1 MEITVTSP
9 IYHDYSQRSLEWS
22 QYFMSPKAVFYAACL
37 LVILLTAVYVIL
49 DGVLRLVFWSCSSA
63 VVLVTPETLP
73 QKNDAG

>member
-1 MEITVTSP
+1 MKITVTSP
-9 IYHDYSQRSLEWS
+9 ISHDYSQRSLEWS
-22 QYFMSPKAVFYAACL
+22 QYFMAVFYAACL